1 MRIELNQLDMRYAVL
16 RVGQRPE
23 DSRLVAS
30 LARAGQQSPVL
41 VVRGDP
47 EGSYR
52 LIDGFRRVRALRT
65 LARDEVE
72 AVVLELDDAEAL
84 MLCYRVRARDRLTAV
99 EEAWLLRELV
109 ETHGLRQAELAVRL
123 ERSESW
129 VSRRLALVRELPES
143 VQERVR
149 LGRLC
154 PQAAMRY
161 LVPLARA
168 KPADCER
175 LVERLG
181 AARVSVRQMAALYA
195 AWQAAPPAVR
205 ARIVDQP
212 HLYLKAATEL
222 TRRLPPP
229 RAGPTAAD
237 GLVADLELLVQLC
250 FRMRRRL
257 REVTGAAG
265 SGLPSRFDELW
276 NQTRAAFES
285 LERVLTEAVDAR
297 P

>member
-1 MRIELNQLDMRYAVL
+1 MEIELHQLDLRYAGL
-16 RVGQRPE
+16 RVADRPE

-30 LARAGQQSPVL
+30 LVRAGQQSPVL
-41 VVRGDP
+41 VVRGDQ
-47 EGSYR
+47 EGAYR
-52 LIDGFRRVRALRT
+52 LVDGFRRVRALRA
-65 LARDEVE
+65 LARDTVE
-72 AVVLELDDAEAL
+72 ALVLDLDDAEAL
-84 MLCYRVRARDRLTAV
+84 LLCYRARARDRLTAI

-109 ETHGLRQAELAVRL
+109 ETHGLGQAELALRL

-168 KPADCER
+168 KPAECER

-181 AARVSVRQMAALYA
+181 SQRPSVRQMAALYA
-195 AWQAAPPAVR
+195 AWKSARPAAR
-205 ARIVDQP
+205 ARIVEEP
-212 HLYLKAATEL
+212 LLYLKTE
-222 TRRLPPP
+222 REVSRPAPAE
-229 RAGPTAAD
+229 AGPVEAD
-237 GLVADLELLVQLC
+237 RLVADLELVAQLC
-250 FRMRRRL
+250 FRLRRRL
-257 REVTGAAG
+257 REVTRSAGA
-265 SGLPSRFDELW
+265 GLPLTLEELW
-276 NQTRAAFES
+276 KQTRAAFES
-285 LERVLTEAVDAR
+285 LDRVLAEALHAR